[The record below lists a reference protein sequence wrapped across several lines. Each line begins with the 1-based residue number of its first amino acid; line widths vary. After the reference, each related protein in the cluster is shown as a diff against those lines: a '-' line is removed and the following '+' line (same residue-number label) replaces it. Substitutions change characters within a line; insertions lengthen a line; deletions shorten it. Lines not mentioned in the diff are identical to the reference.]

1 MDIQDI
7 DLKDLIE
14 KETGERFNREG
25 FTKCPFHK
33 EKTPSLSVKFFPDKN
48 KQKFKCWGCE
58 EQGDAIDFI
67 TKLKNLGYKEAREYL
82 GMENIKTEKELQE
95 DNIKKYID
103 GQLKGFKKGFKLLG
117 IFPFVDKDNK
127 VLYYK
132 AKFLKPDGTKETP
145 YYHIDSSGNVVNKRG
160 ESGEV
165 PYNLHNTLT
174 GIKQQKI
181 IIFVEGEKDANTIN
195 SILRKDGYETT
206 SVKGLKDFELLK
218 DGMNYVIYV
227 IGDTGA
233 AGEKYK
239 WFVHKNLFEVASEF
253 RFINLPGIK
262 SLGDNKDVTD
272 WLESGHTKQDLL
284 EAFERSLDL
293 KSKDEFQQNQGG
305 IYKYIYNEKKD
316 IYIRTY
322 ITDFRLLEAKRI
334 SYVDD
339 EIEYI
344 KLTMKTSRGEI
355 VERVGS
361 VDVFNDIRVFK
372 KSLNAMDLT
381 FKSTDIKDL
390 TELKSW
396 INKYWATEAE
406 EVYQGTQFI
415 KKDDKLVLITKDGAI
430 EQNGINETLKA
441 ESTNVDI
448 ACKELIT
455 KAELT
460 QLKRYIFKFA
470 TPDKTIPIIGT
481 ILHNLAVIQCKEVKE
496 RLHHLLLVGES
507 GSGKSAIMTNVIA
520 AILNYPTQDI
530 KSIGLITPFALTKEL
545 STGNYPSL
553 FEEFKPS
560 MMGDRYK
567 AQKISENLRNLY
579 DRTTISRG
587 DKSFKTKDFQLTR
600 PIILAGEESYPNA
613 EKALIER
620 SAIVYLSRRE
630 RTEEHTKAMQW
641 IIDNEEILN
650 KFGRSIIDVVLDLS
664 TEDYKE
670 IRSEVKKKFKL
681 QNRVLTTA
689 INIATGIE
697 LFNILLEKH
706 QASKLIGYEKH
717 ISKNINE
724 EILDEGNDTKSVVEQ
739 MLVLYNNMINDNRAF
754 DVDDVIKDR
763 GDGLFIRTSEM
774 INQIHEFCTKVGSA
788 DIIPL
793 KARDFK
799 KQADKSGYLV
809 KQSSKVIKIGLK
821 PIRFDEYSKEGF
833 RKLGLFSIVQ
843 PDILEE
849 PLGAEETKVI
859 QGYFEGVKTP

>member
-1 MDIQDI
+1 LDIQDI

-58 EQGDAIDFI
+58 EQGDALDFI
-67 TKLKNLGYKEAREYL
+67 MKYRGLDYKAAREYL

-95 DNIKKYID
+95 ENIKKYID

-127 VLYYK
+127 VIYYK

-145 YYHIDSSGNVVNKRG
+145 YYHIDSNSNVINKRG

-165 PYNLHNTLT
+165 PYNFYNVLT

-195 SILRKDGYETT
+195 SMLRKDGYEAT
-206 SVKGLKDFELLK
+206 SIKNCKDLSLLK
-218 DGMNYVIYV
+218 DGLTYPIYV
-227 IGDTGA
+227 IGDTGK
-233 AGEKYK
+233 AGENYK
-239 WFVHKNLFEVASEF
+239 WGVYKELYAVASEF
-253 RFINLPGIK
+253 KFINLPGIK

-272 WLESGHTKQDLL
+272 WLESGRTKEDLL
-284 EAFERSLDL
+284 EVFERSLDL
-293 KSKDEFQQNQGG
+293 KSKDELQQNQDG
-305 IYKYIYNEKKD
+305 IYKYVYNEKKD
-316 IYIRTY
+316 IHIRTY
-322 ITDFRLLEAKRI
+322 ITDFRILEAKRI
-334 SYVDD
+334 SYIDD
-339 EIEYI
+339 ETEYI

-355 VERVGS
+355 VERIGS

-372 KSLNAMDLT
+372 KCLNAMDLT

-396 INKYWATEAE
+396 INKYWAIEAE
-406 EVYQGTQFI
+406 EVYQGAQFI
-415 KKDDKLVLITKDGAI
+415 KRDDKLILITKDGSI
-430 EQNGINETLKA
+430 EQNRINQTLRA
-441 ESTNVDI
+441 ESTNIDI

-455 KAELT
+455 KTELT

-470 TPDKTIPIIGT
+470 TSDKTIPIIGT
-481 ILHNLAVIQCKEVKE
+481 ILHNLAVVQCKEVKE

-650 KFGRSIIDVVLDLS
+650 KFGRSIIDVVLNLS
-664 TEDYKE
+664 TEDYKK

-689 INIATGIE
+689 TNIATGIE
-697 LFNILLEKH
+697 IFNILLKKH
-706 QASKLIGYEKH
+706 DITLLEGYEKH

-739 MLVLYNNMINDNRAF
+739 MLSLFNTMIEDGRVFEAE
-754 DVDDVIKDR
+754 VDKIVKCR
-763 GDGLFIRTSEM
+763 GDGLFIKTSEM
-774 INQIHEFCTKVGSA
+774 INQIHTFCNQVGSA
-788 DIIPL
+788 ELIPL
-793 KARDFK
+793 KLKDFK
-799 KQADKSGYLV
+799 KQAQKSGYL
-809 KQSSKVIKIGLK
+809 KGSSTKSITVSGKTV
-821 PIRFDEYSKEGF
+821 RFDEYDKQMF
-833 RKLGLFSIVQ
+833 RGLRLFEIV
-843 PDILEE
+843 DEE
-849 PLGAEETKVI
+849 ISEAGPEESKVI
-859 QGYFEGVKTP
+859 QGMFNVESK